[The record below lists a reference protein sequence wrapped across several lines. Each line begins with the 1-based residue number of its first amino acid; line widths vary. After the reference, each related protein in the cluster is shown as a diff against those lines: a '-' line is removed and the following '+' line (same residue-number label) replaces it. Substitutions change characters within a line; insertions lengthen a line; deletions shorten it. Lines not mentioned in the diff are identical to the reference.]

1 MQPMEAPRFMWWAD
15 ELAAAVAVGALRHTP
30 SRMTKAKAKAPKKRF
45 MSDLFMDAPSLT
57 LPPPADAS
65 GRNEAMDEDD
75 NEALCT
81 IIRRTKQMKRKHK
94 LDETVAVAATK
105 AVGRPESEW
114 NFIREI
120 EISLPFFDRLGI
132 HRTIIVSDFA
142 PRFWWW
148 ADELPEV
155 VVAGAPWPTP
165 LPLMTVKS
173 NATESKKRSMSDL
186 FMAARPLS
194 LPPPT
199 DVTGGNEETVE
210 DDYEALCVIIQ
221 RTSKRSASTV

>member
-1 MQPMEAPRFMWWAD
+1 MQPMEAPRFMWWVD
-15 ELAAAVAVGALRHTP
+15 EFAAAVAVGALRHTP

-65 GRNEAMDEDD
+65 
-75 NEALCT
+75 
-81 IIRRTKQMKRKHK
+81 
-94 LDETVAVAATK
+94 
-105 AVGRPESEW
+105 
-114 NFIREI
+114 
-120 EISLPFFDRLGI
+120 
-132 HRTIIVSDFA
+132 A

-173 NATESKKRSMSDL
+173 KATESKKRSMSDL

-199 DVTGGNEETVE
+199 DVTGGNEETDE

-221 RTSKRSASTV
+221 RTSKRSASIVWPRRWGGLNPSGVSSERYVVQPNPALPSM

>member
-1 MQPMEAPRFMWWAD
+1 MQPMEAPRFMWWVD
-15 ELAAAVAVGALRHTP
+15 EFAAAVAVGALRHTP

-81 IIRRTKQMKRKHK
+81 IIRWTKQMKRKHK
-94 LDETVAVAATK
+94 LDETVAVAAAK

-132 HRTIIVSDFA
+132 HRTINVSDFGGLA
-142 PRFWWW
+142 GHKYTSLRFLFLILIKKCICHVSC
-148 ADELPEV
+148 AIYVKV
-155 VVAGAPWPTP
+155 VYREHERRHDSGGA
-165 LPLMTVKS
+165 
-173 NATESKKRSMSDL
+173 
-186 FMAARPLS
+186 AA
-194 LPPPT
+194 
-199 DVTGGNEETVE
+199 V
-210 DDYEALCVIIQ
+210 
-221 RTSKRSASTV
+221 